1 MCTDTLVCVDSLLE
15 GHIMMANHEAQK
27 NTVLLK
33 TFKTINFFFTLETFV
48 VNYTLTI
55 IFICHFERCKRG
67 NSHNDYYHG
76 GY

>member
-1 MCTDTLVCVDSLLE
+1 
-15 GHIMMANHEAQK
+15 MANHEAQK

-33 TFKTINFFFTLETFV
+33 TFKTLNFFFTLETFV

-67 NSHNDYYHG
+67 NSHYNRNKIRLEKITENFIG
-76 GY
+76 VKQSCSR